1 MFYMQRNLVAA
12 IHEDRHRE
20 AEAERLSGATRL
32 TAGVA
37 RHRERGILGL
47 FGTRS
52 TSGDRHSV
60 RTSPLSIRPS
70 TLRAGSAA
78 SPPTV

>member
-32 TAGVA
+32 AAGVA

-47 FGTRS
+47 FAIRP
-52 TSGDRHSV
+52 TSGDRHPV
-60 RTSPLSIRPS
+60 RTAPLSIRPS
-70 TLRAGSAA
+70 TLRARSAT
-78 SPPTV
+78 SPPAV